1 MIFLFLE
8 RASDKVKF
16 IFIISIIINDLTIS
30 YDSPIFLAMIKGE
43 FRQILSDLLV
53 SELEAYRILS
63 VILTLWEGEG
73 SPGTTPWRQRAE
85 PSIYSK
91 GWFPTFNSL

>member
-30 YDSPIFLAMIKGE
+30 HDSPIFLAMIKGE

-63 VILTLWEGEG
+63 VILTLCEGEG
-73 SPGTTPWRQRAE
+73 SPGTTP
-85 PSIYSK
+85 
-91 GWFPTFNSL
+91 